1 MLSTLIFFLI
11 VFLIYFFIKQY
22 NLLQNLTVEI
32 KEARANIIVAYEK
45 KVAIVNQFTGLV
57 NEYGDYEKLIQLKVS
72 DNFVEMARET
82 SKAVQNITAL
92 ANQFPDLKANTQ
104 YGKFLEAISENETF
118 ISNKREIYNYAVKQ
132 YNSAIAQIPMVFVAA
147 MLGFK
152 QAPFFDPKNEEAL
165 AEFSGADP
173 EAIKNLAKEG
183 TDKLRDTFDKK
194 PAEFKPQEKP
204 EQSEQP
210 TSVEEL
216 EQQVLK
222 QNELGKSVDTEET
235 KQDDKK

>member
-1 MLSTLIFFLI
+1 MSSLIFLLI
-11 VFLIYFFIKQY
+11 LALVIFFIKQY
-22 NLLQNLTVEI
+22 NTLQKLTVEI

-45 KVAIVNQFTGLV
+45 KVAIINQYSGLV
-57 NEYGDYEKLIQLKVS
+57 DEYGDYEKSIQLKVS
-72 DNFVEMARET
+72 DNFLEMARAT
-82 SKAVQNITAL
+82 AKAVQNITAL
-92 ANQFPDLKANTQ
+92 ANQFPELKADSQ

-118 ISNKREIYNYAVKQ
+118 ISNKREIYNFQVKE

-152 QAPFFDPKNEEAL
+152 QAPFFDPKNEDAL
-165 AEFSGADP
+165 AAFSGADP
-173 EAIKNLAKEG
+173 EAIKTQLKKVLINLEIHSIRN
-183 TDKLRDTFDKK
+183 LLNL
-194 PAEFKPQEKP
+194 P

>member
-1 MLSTLIFFLI
+1 MSSLIFLLI
-11 VFLIYFFIKQY
+11 LALVIFFIKQY
-22 NLLQNLTVEI
+22 NTLQKLTVEI

-45 KVAIVNQFTGLV
+45 KVAIINQYSGLV
-57 NEYGDYEKLIQLKVS
+57 DEYGDYEKSIQLKVS
-72 DNFVEMARET
+72 DNFLEMARAT
-82 SKAVQNITAL
+82 AKAVQNITAL
-92 ANQFPDLKANTQ
+92 
-104 YGKFLEAISENETF
+104 
-118 ISNKREIYNYAVKQ
+118 
-132 YNSAIAQIPMVFVAA
+132 AQIPMVFVAA

-165 AEFSGADP
+165 AAFSGADP

-194 PAEFKPQEKP
+194 PAEFKPQDKP

>member
-1 MLSTLIFFLI
+1 M
-11 VFLIYFFIKQY
+11 
-22 NLLQNLTVEI
+22 
-32 KEARANIIVAYEK
+32 
-45 KVAIVNQFTGLV
+45 
-57 NEYGDYEKLIQLKVS
+57 S
-72 DNFVEMARET
+72 DNFLEMARAT
-82 SKAVQNITAL
+82 AKAVQNITAL
-92 ANQFPDLKANTQ
+92 ANQFPELKADSQ
-104 YGKFLEAISENETF
+104 YGKFLEAISANETF
-118 ISNKREIYNYAVKQ
+118 ISNKREIYNFQVKE

-165 AEFSGADP
+165 AAFSGAEP

-194 PAEFKPQEKP
+194 PAEFKPQDKP
-204 EQSEQP
+204 EQP

>member
-1 MLSTLIFFLI
+1 M
-11 VFLIYFFIKQY
+11 
-22 NLLQNLTVEI
+22 
-32 KEARANIIVAYEK
+32 ARATA
-45 KVAIVNQFTGLV
+45 
-57 NEYGDYEKLIQLKVS
+57 
-72 DNFVEMARET
+72 
-82 SKAVQNITAL
+82 KAVQNITAL
-92 ANQFPDLKANTQ
+92 ANQFPELKADSQ
-104 YGKFLEAISENETF
+104 CGKFLEAISANETF
-118 ISNKREIYNYAVKQ
+118 ISNKREIYNFQVKE

-194 PAEFKPQEKP
+194 PSEYKPQNQAKQP
-204 EQSEQP
+204 EQPEQP

-222 QNELGKSVDTEET
+222 QNELGKSVETEET
-235 KQDDKK
+235 KQEDKK

>member
-1 MLSTLIFFLI
+1 MSSLIFILI
-11 VFLIYFFIKQY
+11 LALAVFFIKQY
-22 NLLQNLTVEI
+22 NSLQSLTVEI

-45 KVAIVNQFTGLV
+45 KVAIVNQFAGLV
-57 NEYGDYEKLIQLKVS
+57 DKYGDYEKNIQLKVS

-82 SKAVQNITAL
+82 AKAVQNITAL
-92 ANQFPDLKANTQ
+92 ANQFPELKADTQ

-118 ISNKREIYNYAVKQ
+118 ISNKREIYNFQVKE

-152 QAPFFDPKNEEAL
+152 QAPFFDPKNEAAL

-183 TDKLRDTFDKK
+183 SDKLRDTFDKK
-194 PAEFKPQEKP
+194 TNAPKPQEP
-204 EQSEQP
+204 AEQP
-210 TSVEEL
+210 EKPASVEEL
-216 EQQVLK
+216 EEQVLK
-222 QNELGKSVDTEET
+222 QNDLGKPVEPEES
-235 KQDDKK
+235 KEEDKK

>member
-1 MLSTLIFFLI
+1 MSSLIFLLI
-11 VFLIYFFIKQY
+11 LALVIFFIKQY
-22 NLLQNLTVEI
+22 NTLQKLTVEI

-45 KVAIVNQFTGLV
+45 KVAIINQYSGLV
-57 NEYGDYEKLIQLKVS
+57 DEYGDYEKSIQLKVS
-72 DNFVEMARET
+72 DNFLEMARAT
-82 SKAVQNITAL
+82 AKAVQNITAL
-92 ANQFPDLKANTQ
+92 ANQFPELKADSQ

-118 ISNKREIYNYAVKQ
+118 ISNKREIYNFQVKE

-165 AEFSGADP
+165 AAFSGA
-173 EAIKNLAKEG
+173 
-183 TDKLRDTFDKK
+183 
-194 PAEFKPQEKP
+194 PAEFKPQDKP

>member
-1 MLSTLIFFLI
+1 MSSLIFLLI
-11 VFLIYFFIKQY
+11 LALIIFFIKQY
-22 NLLQNLTVEI
+22 NTLQKLTVEI

-45 KVAIVNQFTGLV
+45 KVAIINQYSGLV
-57 NEYGDYEKLIQLKVS
+57 DEYGDYEKSIQLKVS
-72 DNFVEMARET
+72 DNFLEMARAT
-82 SKAVQNITAL
+82 AKAVQNITAL
-92 ANQFPDLKANTQ
+92 ANQFPELKADSQ

-118 ISNKREIYNYAVKQ
+118 ISNKREIYNFQVKE

-152 QAPFFDPKNEEAL
+152 QAPFFDSKNEEAL
-165 AEFSGADP
+165 AAFSGADP

-194 PAEFKPQEKP
+194 PAEFKPQDKP

>member
-1 MLSTLIFFLI
+1 MSSLIFLLI
-11 VFLIYFFIKQY
+11 LALVIFFIKQY
-22 NLLQNLTVEI
+22 NTLQKLTVEI

-45 KVAIVNQFTGLV
+45 KVAIINQYSGLV
-57 NEYGDYEKLIQLKVS
+57 DEYGDYEKSIQLKVS
-72 DNFVEMARET
+72 DNFLEMARAT
-82 SKAVQNITAL
+82 AKAVQNITAL
-92 ANQFPDLKANTQ
+92 ANQFPELKADSQ

-118 ISNKREIYNYAVKQ
+118 ISNKREIYNFQVKE

-147 MLGFK
+147 ML
-152 QAPFFDPKNEEAL
+152 
-165 AEFSGADP
+165 DP

-194 PAEFKPQEKP
+194 PAEFKPQDKP

>member
-1 MLSTLIFFLI
+1 
-11 VFLIYFFIKQY
+11 
-22 NLLQNLTVEI
+22 
-32 KEARANIIVAYEK
+32 
-45 KVAIVNQFTGLV
+45 
-57 NEYGDYEKLIQLKVS
+57 
-72 DNFVEMARET
+72 
-82 SKAVQNITAL
+82 
-92 ANQFPDLKANTQ
+92 
-104 YGKFLEAISENETF
+104 
-118 ISNKREIYNYAVKQ
+118 
-132 YNSAIAQIPMVFVAA
+132 MVFVAA

-165 AEFSGADP
+165 AAFSGADP

-194 PAEFKPQEKP
+194 PAEFKPQDKL

>member
-1 MLSTLIFFLI
+1 
-11 VFLIYFFIKQY
+11 
-22 NLLQNLTVEI
+22 
-32 KEARANIIVAYEK
+32 
-45 KVAIVNQFTGLV
+45 
-57 NEYGDYEKLIQLKVS
+57 
-72 DNFVEMARET
+72 
-82 SKAVQNITAL
+82 
-92 ANQFPDLKANTQ
+92 
-104 YGKFLEAISENETF
+104 
-118 ISNKREIYNYAVKQ
+118 
-132 YNSAIAQIPMVFVAA
+132 MVFVAA

-165 AEFSGADP
+165 AAFSGADP

-194 PAEFKPQEKP
+194 PAEFKPQDKT

>member
-1 MLSTLIFFLI
+1 MSSLIFLLI
-11 VFLIYFFIKQY
+11 LALVIFFIKQY
-22 NLLQNLTVEI
+22 NTLQKLTVEI

-45 KVAIVNQFTGLV
+45 KVAIINQYSGLV
-57 NEYGDYEKLIQLKVS
+57 DEYGDYEKSIQLKVS
-72 DNFVEMARET
+72 DNFLEMARAT
-82 SKAVQNITAL
+82 AKAVQNITAL
-92 ANQFPDLKANTQ
+92 ANQFPELKADSQ

-118 ISNKREIYNYAVKQ
+118 ISNKREIYNFQVKE

-165 AEFSGADP
+165 AAFSGADP

-222 QNELGKSVDTEET
+222 QNELGKSVDTEEI